1 MPDLSGTVALVTGS
15 SRGIGAGIAE
25 RLASDG
31 AAVAVNYRSS
41 EEAARNLARRI
52 QSEGGRAEALQA
64 DVSQAGDV
72 RQLFEE
78 TEERFGASPSIV
90 VNNAGV
96 VLDAPLS
103 DTEEA
108 DFENV
113 IGANV
118 RGVFLVCREAARRM
132 DAGGR
137 IVNLSSNAVRH
148 PREGQAVYA
157 ASKAAIEPMTKVLA
171 KELGEREIT
180 VNAVAPG
187 ATETDMMPEEARE
200 VAPQMTA
207 LGRLGQPEDIAGA
220 VALLCSDDAGWIT
233 GQVVGVDGGLMS

>member
-1 MPDLSGTVALVTGS
+1 MP
-15 SRGIGAGIAE
+15 
-25 RLASDG
+25 
-31 AAVAVNYRSS
+31 
-41 EEAARNLARRI
+41 
-52 QSEGGRAEALQA
+52 LQA
-64 DVSQAGDV
+64 DATSRRKHANSITTAGDI
-72 RQLFEE
+72 
-78 TEERFGASPSIV
+78 ASRLGGSDALGHRIEGELDLVIV

-132 DAGGR
+132 DAGGH

-171 KELGEREIT
+171 KELGERGIT

-220 VALLCSDDAGWIT
+220 VALLCSDDASWIT

>member
-15 SRGIGAGIAE
+15 ARGIGAAIAE
-25 RLASDG
+25 RLASGG
-31 AAVAVNYRSS
+31 ATVAVNYRSS
-41 EEAARNLARRI
+41 EEAARKLARRI
-52 QSEGGRAEALQA
+52 QSE
-64 DVSQAGDV
+64 
-72 RQLFEE
+72 
-78 TEERFGASPSIV
+78 
-90 VNNAGV
+90 
-96 VLDAPLS
+96 
-103 DTEEA
+103 
-108 DFENV
+108 
-113 IGANV
+113 
-118 RGVFLVCREAARRM
+118 
-132 DAGGR
+132 GGR

-171 KELGEREIT
+171 KELGERGIT

-187 ATETDMMPEEARE
+187 ATETDMMPDEARE